1 MSRRGP
7 LSCALVAGIL
17 LVNCGGSPDV
27 VLDSQAPSSTT
38 ATTPP
43 PTTRAPVPTSTVA
56 STAPATEPPAQT
68 TAPARVTWAGGTE
81 FMFGANLPWINFGC
95 DFGCGA
101 NGGISSPAA
110 AAQADEAFA
119 AAAAAG
125 MNVIRWWL
133 FPGQPLQIEADGDGL
148 PTSIAPA
155 VYADL
160 DAAVEIARKHD
171 VSLILTLFS
180 DPTALPDAWVATEAG
195 RTRLATVLGE
205 LFARYRNEPLI
216 MTWDIVN
223 EPEFAISD
231 GEAVATDVQAF
242 IAAIAAAAHAAS
254 PALVSVGGARM
265 DGLPILTGLGLDY
278 YTVHWYDPMTS
289 SDQCLACVTAADV
302 QEFFHLDAPVVVG
315 EFYAGPATS
324 ERYQLFLDNGF
335 AGALAWSLR
344 PDGTA
349 DQLDIDLA
357 AAAQFHAAL
366 GQS

>member
-1 MSRRGP
+1 MARRGP
-7 LSCALVAGIL
+7 LSGVLAGIL
-17 LVNCGGSPDV
+17 LVGCGGSSGV

-38 ATTPP
+38 TGTPP
-43 PTTRAPVPTSTVA
+43 PTTTLPVPTSSTVA
-56 STAPATEPPAQT
+56 PSPPPTEPPTQSN
-68 TAPARVTWAGGTE
+68 APSRVIWDGGTE

-101 NGGISSPAA
+101 NGGVSSPEAA
-110 AAQADEAFA
+110 ALADQAFA
-119 AAAAAG
+119 DAAAAG

-133 FPGQPLQIEADGDGL
+133 FPGQPLQIEADADGL
-148 PTSIAPA
+148 PTSIAPT

-160 DAAVEIARKHD
+160 DAAVDIARRHD

-180 DPTALPDAWVATEAG
+180 DPTALPDAWVTTDAG
-195 RTRLATVLGE
+195 RARLAGVLGE
-205 LFARYRNEPLI
+205 LFARYRDEPLI

-223 EPEFAISD
+223 EPEFAIWE
-231 GEAVATDVQAF
+231 GQAVATDVQAF
-242 IAAIAAAAHAAS
+242 IAAIAASAHAAS

-278 YTVHWYDPMTS
+278 YTVHWYDAMTS
-289 SDQCLACVTAADV
+289 SEQCLACVTAADV

-324 ERYQLFLDNGF
+324 ERYQLFLDSGF
-335 AGALAWSLR
+335 AGALAWSLLADR
-344 PDGTA
+344 TA
-349 DQLDIDLA
+349 DRLDIDLA
-357 AAAQFHAAL
+357 AATRFHSAL